1 MQKNSILDICVC
13 LEKKINLINSLYL
26 NKFLTRNEL
35 DKINDEFKNMKI
47 KKINSFGYLHKL

>member
-1 MQKNSILDICVC
+1 MSKYRIFIFDFDGIIL
-13 LEKKINLINSLYL
+13 NSLYL